1 MEQLHAWVGSQG
13 EDITA
18 WQMSLRGVAIFLAG
32 LILVRLASTRAFGR
46 WNALDIILAVIVG
59 SNLSRALTGSAPFA
73 PTLVATFVLV
83 LLHALLARAV
93 VRWPALS
100 RLAKGRA
107 VRLVEDGRL
116 DPAALR
122 RHGLG
127 PGDLESALR
136 AAGHEDLTGVRSVW
150 LERNGDITV
159 IARKETG
166 A

>member
-1 MEQLHAWVGSQG
+1 MDWMHQWIGTQG
-13 EDITA
+13 EDIGV
-18 WQMSLRGVAIFLAG
+18 WQMSLRGVVIFLAG
-32 LILVRLASTRAFGR
+32 LLLVRLASTRAFGR

-83 LLHALLARAV
+83 VLHALLARAV

-100 RLAKGRA
+100 AFAKGKPSQI
-107 VRLVEDGRL
+107 VFEGECDE
-116 DPAALR
+116 AALR

-127 PGDLESALR
+127 RGDLESALR
-136 AAGHEDLTGVRSVW
+136 AAGHEDLDRVRSVW

-159 IARKETG
+159 IGR
-166 A
+166 